1 MSIYN
6 VSGSFLNQKE
16 FIIINDVYLII
27 YVNTFVRLIVNI
39 YLLFYRQRCC
49 FETNFLKRGG
59 DEHSLYFNSYN
70 EHACLFVGA

>member
-1 MSIYN
+1 MP
-6 VSGSFLNQKE
+6 FLEISKMKKKL
-16 FIIINDVYLII
+16 IIIKHFYLII
-27 YVNTFVRLIVNI
+27 YVNTFLRHIVNI
-39 YLLFYRQRCC
+39 YLLFCRQRCC